1 MRVGVL
7 SDTHIPSK
15 SKRLPEE
22 LTTAFRQVDHIIHL
36 GDIISQ
42 SVLDELGALSPVT
55 AVSGNAD
62 PEQLQ
67 QRLGAKKLINLEGFR
82 VGIVHGHGTSGKT
95 ADRAFRAFAGEGVDC
110 ILFGHSHIP
119 LCEFREQILMFNPG
133 SPTDKRRNSFYS
145 FGILELD
152 TQIRAMHCF
161 FNRSPK
167 GLLTVKHIW

>member
-22 LTTAFRQVDHIIHL
+22 LTIAFRQVDKIIHL

-42 SVLDELGALSPVT
+42 SVLDELGALAPVT

-62 PEQLQ
+62 PEQLKQ
-67 QRLGAKKLINLEGFR
+67 GLGTKKLINLRGFLI
-82 VGIVHGHGTSGKT
+82 GIVHGHGTSGKT
-95 ADRAFRAFAGEGVDC
+95 ADRAFRTFAGDDVDC

-119 LCEFREQILMFNPG
+119 LCEFRGRILMFNPG
-133 SPTDKRRNSFYS
+133 SPTDKRRNKFYS

-152 TQIRAMHCF
+152 TEIRARHYF
-161 FNRSPK
+161 F
-167 GLLTVKHIW
+167 